1 MADLSIV
8 VWMEGESLERWMGK
22 KDRTQRENSEIMNSG
37 FCHDLLGQTKHPVYL
52 NSGMRSAIVVHGETA
67 STIFFDYFSPFGIEL
82 VPLLPVQVLSAT
94 RSGGEREREG
104 ERERFEC
111 VGWVGG

>member
-8 VWMEGESLERWMGK
+8 VWVEGESLERWMGK

-82 VPLLPVQVLSAT
+82 VPLLPVQVLRYVILSFSSIT
-94 RSGGEREREG
+94 I
-104 ERERFEC
+104 
-111 VGWVGG
+111 